1 MTWEKAGQFVESD
14 VIEWEEPIWSPNRFK
29 KDKSKPWGKQKV
41 IGQIAH
47 VDGDFMK
54 LVILKSAVTENKIG
68 SDLRP
73 HKVGTTITKKR
84 QSLFKGHAQRLHW
97 SEEEVR
103 TALLIKQS

>member
-14 VIEWEEPIWSPNRFK
+14 VIEWEEPIWSPNKFK
-29 KDKSKPWGKQKV
+29 KGKSKPWGKQKV
-41 IGQIAH
+41 VGQIVQA
-47 VDGDFMK
+47 DGDFMK
-54 LVILKSAVTENKIG
+54 LVVLKSAVTENKIG

-84 QSLFKGHAQRLHW
+84 QSLFKGHAERLHW

-103 TALLIKQS
+103 AALLVRRD